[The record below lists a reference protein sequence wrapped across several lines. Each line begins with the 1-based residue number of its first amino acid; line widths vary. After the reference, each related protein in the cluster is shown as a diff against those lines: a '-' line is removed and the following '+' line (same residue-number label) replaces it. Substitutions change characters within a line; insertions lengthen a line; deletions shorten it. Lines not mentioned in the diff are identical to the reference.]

1 MICSTD
7 VVMVL
12 VVMEALGIQK
22 LSGLYIGEDENT
34 APVSPVRCTSVTMTI
49 LRSSRTVVLNLWA
62 ETPPQG
68 SQISCVSDIDI
79 ATHKGSKIVVMK

>member
-12 VVMEALGIQK
+12 AVMEALGIQK

-34 APVSPVRCTSVTMTI
+34 ASVRCTSVTITI
-49 LRSSRTVVLNLWA
+49 LRSSRRVVVNLWA
-62 ETPPQG
+62 EPPLPQG
-68 SQISCVSDIDI
+68 SQISCISDIDI
-79 ATHKGSKIVVMK
+79 ATHNGSKIVVMK